1 MIDNLSFPFTF
12 SLSYPM
18 KRILTTPPPESIL
31 INDLPL
37 SPVIGVIDPF
47 KNKTFVI
54 KTEYGNPDSYKMLSS
69 DGVSTGNAYCNFN
82 GSLQKVLSN
91 ELCQYF
97 LFQSEKELFKWL
109 SEE

>member
-1 MIDNLSFPFTF
+1 
-12 SLSYPM
+12 M

-31 INDLPL
+31 IKDLPS
-37 SPVIGVIDPF
+37 SPLIGVIDPF

-54 KTEYGNPDSYKMLSS
+54 KTEYGNSNSYKLLSNN
-69 DGVSTGNAYCNFN
+69 GVSTGNAYCSFN
-82 GSLQKVLSN
+82 GSLQKVLSHPN
-91 ELCQYF
+91 CQYF